1 MISTKNI
8 QTGGGGVPKLIQPG
22 NVIAKILGV
31 ELEPFKFKE
40 GADFMILMLETEP
53 IGDDFEGFSV
63 DKDDPTG
70 PKHMGQIAR
79 VKSHEYAYA
88 DSVTKTGVNI
98 SKETE
103 VVKMLKNLC
112 VALDCVSWLEDQ
124 DGKHATVNS
133 LIEAFNIDQPF
144 KDKYLNWCIAGKE
157 YQGKTGY
164 TNYDTFLPKFTK
176 NGVPFEAIGAKPS
189 KLIAYNPSEHIR
201 KKKTENVSSFS
212 GDTGSDIVNSDFEI

>member
-8 QTGGGGVPKLIQPG
+8 PTGGGGVPKLIQPG

-40 GADFMILMLETEP
+40 GADFLILFLETEP
-53 IGDDFEGFSV
+53 LGDDFEGFAI
-63 DKDDPTG
+63 DKDDPSG
-70 PKHMGQIAR
+70 PKHKGQVAR
-79 VKSHEYAYA
+79 VKSSEYAYA
-88 DSVTKTGVNI
+88 DSTTKSGINI
-98 SKETE
+98 SKQTE
-103 VVKMLKNLC
+103 IVKILKNLC
-112 VALDCVSWLEDQ
+112 VALDCINWLEDQ
-124 DGKHATVNS
+124 DGKHETINS

-176 NGVPFEAIGAKPS
+176 TNTPFGPVGVNPS
-189 KLIAYNPSEHIR
+189 KVITFNASEHIR
-201 KKKTENVSSFS
+201 KKKTDNVSSFS
-212 GDTGSDIVNSDFEI
+212 GDTGVDAVNSDFEI